1 MGLQRWIKILIND
14 LVASINKLD
23 AIINLILEINDEFLK
38 KITEIY
44 KINKL

>member
-38 KITEIY
+38 KITEAEC
-44 KINKL
+44 